1 MIYLAYP
8 ASKSSEQSL
17 IIQGSQSVQLLHG
30 SDESFHWGS
39 IHKVEGQQI
48 IDAHS
53 LSRGSGE
60 EASYSTEEKED
71 TKLQPE
77 IYKHQNLTLTSTDW
91 TPMERVEAESNL
103 LKSFSSGWLAKSEKY
118 PPSGRVLYWLNL
130 FSGSQAHWLLA
141 FHLDKHA
148 LCTAYSISQVLFS
161 QLFLLA
167 ALLEPKGK
175 KGMSVN
181 RCKQVLLKNG
191 KYSNY
196 SPFYL

>member
-1 MIYLAYP
+1 MRVSIGGASIKSKD
-8 ASKSSEQSL
+8 SKSLMPIAWAE
-17 IIQGSQSVQLLHG
+17 G
-30 SDESFHWGS
+30 
-39 IHKVEGQQI
+39 VEKRQVTAQKL
-48 IDAHS
+48 AV
-53 LSRGSGE
+53 
-60 EASYSTEEKED
+60 D

-130 FSGSQAHWLLA
+130 FSGSQARWLLA

-181 RCKQVLLKNG
+181 RCKQVLLKNA